1 MPYSK
6 DSSNGKQVHANERI
20 ARAILILLF
29 GSVVSGADV
38 YMILKKNGK
47 YNVKY
52 RYIYITH
59 EEVVFCLEGAYPK
72 IVVTGVCLVKVRSL
86 STVSVQFY
94 SFLYL
99 QQSAEAK
106 EDYAYGFS
114 KMDALVSAVGVD
126 EDIVY
131 SKSIALQVSCHCYQ
145 ILSEAEYQHVHVFA
159 FFSWKNDSAL
169 ELISISGLWCWLWIV
184 LLIYC
189 YHFVANESLFRLLL
203 S

>member
-1 MPYSK
+1 MICGSVCSIPLKRNGSLWICAVKFFPKGASEVTPYFK
-6 DSSNGKQVHANERI
+6 DASNGKQVHVNERI

-29 GSVVSGADV
+29 GSVVSGVDV

-59 EEVVFCLEGAYPK
+59 EKVVFCLEGAYP
-72 IVVTGVCLVKVRSL
+72 IILVTGVGLVKVRSI
-86 STVSVQFY
+86 STLSVQFY
-94 SFLYL
+94 SLLYL

-106 EDYAYGFS
+106 EDSAFGFS

-131 SKSIALQVSCHCYQ
+131 SKSIALQVSCHYYQ
-145 ILSEAEYQHVHVFA
+145 ILSEAEY
-159 FFSWKNDSAL
+159 
-169 ELISISGLWCWLWIV
+169 
-184 LLIYC
+184 
-189 YHFVANESLFRLLL
+189 
-203 S
+203 

>member
-1 MPYSK
+1 MDMWCEVIPMGASGVTLYSK

-29 GSVVSGADV
+29 GSVVSGVDV

-59 EEVVFCLEGAYPK
+59 EKVIFCLEGAYPK
-72 IVVTGVCLVKVRSL
+72 IVVTGVGLVKVSSISR
-86 STVSVQFY
+86 VSVRYY

-106 EDYAYGFS
+106 EDNAYGFS

-131 SKSIALQVSCHCYQ
+131 SKSIALQVRFISK
-145 ILSEAEYQHVHVFA
+145 
-159 FFSWKNDSAL
+159 FSQKPNTTCARICNFQL
-169 ELISISGLWCWLWIV
+169 EK
-184 LLIYC
+184 
-189 YHFVANESLFRLLL
+189 
-203 S
+203 